1 MRTLLVVIV
10 AAALGVAVGVGT
22 TWAKLTRAPDF
33 SPDFDLLT
41 SALRSTGEAP
51 EPTGPQPAVTVSSEE
66 HDFGI
71 VERNHLVEHEFVFT
85 NRGQAPLRLKSGGTT
100 CLKCT
105 VSKIPEAPIAP
116 GESAKVV
123 VEYNASVDS
132 PQFRQ
137 SATILTNDPAQTRV
151 VLTVFGKVAASYSIE
166 PHELVISKV
175 AANASETVTAR
186 VISYLTDQFKIES
199 FQWSDADSARFFDLQ
214 IAAIGRDEL
223 TEPHAKLGYTLTV
236 TVKPGLP
243 LGPFRQKLTLN
254 TDLPGAPTLQ
264 LPIAGT
270 VISDITISGP
280 GWDREHG
287 VLVLGVVRSAE
298 GIRRNLTVLV
308 HGEHRHDVQVTVGK
322 CQPDFLRVSLGE
334 PADVNGGA
342 VVRIPLTVEVPP
354 GVPDANYLGSPGKL
368 GEILLET
375 THPEAKQVRL
385 LVQLAVEQ

>member
-10 AAALGVAVGVGT
+10 AAALGIAAGVGT
-22 TWAKLTRAPDF
+22 TWARLSHAPDF

-41 SALRSTGEAP
+41 SAQRSSGDAP

-71 VERNHLVEHEFVFT
+71 VERNHVVEHEFVFT

-105 VSKIPEAPIAP
+105 VSKIPETPIAP

-175 AANASETVTAR
+175 AANASETATAR
-186 VISYLTDQFKIES
+186 VISYLADRFKIES
-199 FQWSDADSARFFDLQ
+199 FQWADADTAHFFDLQ
-214 IAAIGRDEL
+214 VAPIPRDEL
-223 TEPHAKLGYTLTV
+223 TEAHAKLGYTLTV
-236 TVKPGLP
+236 TIKPGLP

-270 VISDITISGP
+270 VISDIIISGP

-287 VLVLGVVRSAE
+287 VLVLGVVRSGE

-354 GVPDANYLGSPGKL
+354 GAPDANYLGSPGRL